1 MSASQ
6 GTFRWVSLAL
16 AGVLVLGV
24 ALLAEGCAKKSE
36 SAAARP
42 GFAVPSAGGQS
53 RAAEAKPTTT
63 TAPPMMKAA
72 APGARTDAAKAAA
85 PTSEGIATSQGTTTG
100 SVDLSSAKQIAQ
112 DSKAPEIKEKA
123 PASESEPEKLEG
135 KLIRNAQVAVEVTDV
150 GAAVKR
156 VRDTVTEY
164 GGYVGDSDIQHAEGS
179 ATRAT
184 LTVKLPS
191 KRYED
196 FMALLQESDFG
207 RLLTAKETTE
217 DVTEE
222 WIDVDARIRTLTEQ
236 REELRK
242 QLNRAPDLNTYAQ
255 LQREIQTVQQQ
266 IEQSQGRLNYLKS
279 KVTYSTIQL
288 ELMLH
293 QDQSQLLRQEREVG
307 KWTASETWQRASGSA
322 TRGLQAVASVAMWLL
337 AFIWCWGPIVLALC
351 LLIRR
356 ASREV
361 RKAEQERQARLKQ
374 AEQAYRTASPGDGAT
389 EQSAAPPEGT
399 DQGS

>member
-1 MSASQ
+1 MAASQ

-16 AGVLVLGV
+16 VGALALGVLLC
-24 ALLAEGCAKKSE
+24 AQGCGGPGKSE
-36 SAAARP
+36 SAAAT
-42 GFAVPSAGGQS
+42 SAPHM
-53 RAAEAKPTTT
+53 AATKAT
-63 TAPPMMKAA
+63 MQKAA
-72 APGARTDAAKAAA
+72 APAARTDAAKATGAVA
-85 PTSEGIATSQGTTTG
+85 EEGIADST
-100 SVDLSSAKQIAQ
+100 SVDMTSAKQIAQ
-112 DSKAPEIKEKA
+112 DSKAPEVKETA
-123 PASESEPEKLEG
+123 PSPESAPEKLEG
-135 KLIRNAQVAVEVTDV
+135 KLIRNAQVAVEVDDV

-156 VRDTVTEY
+156 VRDSVAEF

-266 IEQSQGRLNYLKS
+266 IEQSQGRLNYLKN

-293 QDQSQLLRQEREVG
+293 QDESQLLRQEREVG
-307 KWTASETWQRASGSA
+307 KWTAGQTWQRASGSA
-322 TRGLQAVASVAMWLL
+322 KRGLQAVASVAMWLL
-337 AFIWCWGPIVLALC
+337 AFIWCWGPIVIALWW
-351 LLIRR
+351 LIRR
-356 ASREV
+356 ASSEL
-361 RKAEQERQARLKQ
+361 RKAELARQARLKQ
-374 AEQAYRTASPGDGAT
+374 AEQAYRTASPGDTGA
-389 EQSAAPPEGT
+389 EQPATPSEGT